1 MDPRR
6 LDVRHTFPLKYHL
19 TFGRSELL
27 GRPIPTSLMNIR
39 AFWRDIRFLQ
49 VLAQVVFVLLVALA
63 AGFLYANV
71 SANLARQG
79 LTVGYG
85 FMSNPASFDI
95 GESYIPY
102 EASNSYGRALL
113 VGLVNTLVVSA
124 LGILLTTVIG
134 IVAGV
139 ARLSSNW
146 IIGRLAAA
154 YVGVI
159 RNTPLLI
166 QLFFWY
172 FGVIVQLPAVNEA
185 VALPGSIYLTKRGIY
200 LPWYEAMPTFD
211 FWKIYIWI
219 AIVSI
224 VIIWLVFRAIQNRSS
239 LPLPLWWYLAYLL
252 VPVLIVWIGFTLQPE
267 PPLRASI
274 PELTGLNFRGG
285 LRWTPEF
292 AALLFG
298 LVVYTGAFIAEIV
311 RAGIQAISRGQVEA
325 ARSLGLTTGQ
335 TLRLV
340 VFPQALRVI
349 IPPLTSQYL
358 NLTKNSSLAIA
369 IGYPDL
375 FRVATT
381 VISQTG
387 AAIEVI
393 VIIMLSYLSMSLFTS
408 LLMNIYNRRV
418 RLVER

>member
-1 MDPRR
+1 MQ
-6 LDVRHTFPLKYHL
+6 
-19 TFGRSELL
+19 
-27 GRPIPTSLMNIR
+27 IR

-49 VLAQVVFVLLVALA
+49 VLAQVVFILFLALA

-85 FMSNPASFDI
+85 FITNPASFDI

-102 EASNSYGRALL
+102 QSSDSYGRAIH

-124 LGILLTTVIG
+124 LGILLTTIVGSIAG
-134 IVAGV
+134 I

-146 IIGRLAAA
+146 LISRLAGA

-159 RNTPLLI
+159 RNTPLII
-166 QLFFWY
+166 QLMFWY
-172 FGVIVQLPAVNEA
+172 FGIILQLPAVKKA
-185 VALPGSIYLTKRGIY
+185 VALPGPVYLTQRGIY
-200 LPWYEAMPTFD
+200 LPWYEAMPSFD
-211 FWKIYIWI
+211 SWRIYVWL
-219 AIVSI
+219 ALASI
-224 VIIWLVFRAIQNRSS
+224 VIIWFIFRGIQSRSD
-239 LPLPLWWYLAYLL
+239 LPIPLWWYLAYILA
-252 VPVLIVWIGFTLQPE
+252 PVLILWVGLLFQPE
-267 PPLRASI
+267 PPLKLNI

-285 LRWTPEF
+285 LQLTPEF

-298 LVVYTGAFIAEIV
+298 LVVYTGSFIAEIV
-311 RAGIQAISRGQVEA
+311 RAGIQAVSLGQVEA

-335 TLRLV
+335 TLQLV
-340 VFPQALRVI
+340 IFPQALRVI

-358 NLTKNSSLAIA
+358 NLAKNSSLAIA

-375 FRVATT
+375 FSIAGT
-381 VISQTG
+381 VINQTG
-387 AAIEVI
+387 AVLEVI

-408 LLMNIYNRRV
+408 LLMNIYNSRV

>member
-1 MDPRR
+1 M
-6 LDVRHTFPLKYHL
+6 
-19 TFGRSELL
+19 LL
-27 GRPIPTSLMNIR
+27 
-39 AFWRDIRFLQ
+39 
-49 VLAQVVFVLLVALA
+49 ALA

-85 FMSNPASFDI
+85 FINNTASFDI

-102 EASNSYGRALL
+102 EPSNSYGHAIF
-113 VGLVNTLVVSA
+113 VGLVNTLVVSV
-124 LGILLTTVIG
+124 LGIVFTTIVG
-134 IVAGV
+134 ILAGI

-146 IIGRLAAA
+146 LISRLAGA

-159 RNTPLLI
+159 RNTPLII
-166 QLFFWY
+166 QLIFWY
-172 FGVIVQLPAVNEA
+172 FGIILQLPAVRAA
-185 VALPGSIYLTKRGIY
+185 VALPGFVYLTQRGLY

-211 FWKIYIWI
+211 SWKVYVWL
-219 AIVSI
+219 ALASI
-224 VIIWLVFRAIQNRSS
+224 VIIWIIFRAIQNRSG
-239 LPLPLWWYLAYLL
+239 LPIPLWWYLAYLF
-252 VPVLIVWIGFTLQPE
+252 VPVLILWIGFTIQPE
-267 PPLRASI
+267 PPLKASI

-311 RAGIQAISRGQVEA
+311 RAGIQAVSRGQVEA
-325 ARSLGLTTGQ
+325 ARSLGLTSVQ
-335 TLRLV
+335 MLRLI

-358 NLTKNSSLAIA
+358 NLAKNSSLAIA

-375 FRVATT
+375 FSIAGT
-381 VISQTG
+381 VINQTG
-387 AAIEVI
+387 ATIEVI
-393 VIIMLSYLSMSLFTS
+393 VIMMLSYLSMSLFTS
-408 LLMNIYNRRV
+408 LLMNIYNSRV